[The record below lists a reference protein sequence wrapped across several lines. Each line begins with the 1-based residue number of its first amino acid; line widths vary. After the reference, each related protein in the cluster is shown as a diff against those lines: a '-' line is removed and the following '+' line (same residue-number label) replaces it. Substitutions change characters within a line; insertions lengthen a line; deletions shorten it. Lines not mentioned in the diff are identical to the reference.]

1 MSNQCSSANSGK
13 NESAADKGINGNQE
27 EKKKELQLAD
37 IFRKPEIL
45 FPKRMEA
52 NNEDND
58 HSQTMEEDDLEIL
71 NVEGDRKRSR
81 GMTGKSHVEHTMI
94 VQDQQNKQDRT
105 SEPCNTDGNFLLV
118 GPGGARQGQ

>member
-1 MSNQCSSANSGK
+1 MSNQCSSVNSGK
-13 NESAADKGINGNQE
+13 NESATDKGINDNQG

-58 HSQTMEEDDLEIL
+58 HSQTMEEDDLEVL
-71 NVEGDRKRSR
+71 NVEGDMKRSR
-81 GMTGKSHVEHTMI
+81 VMTGKSHVAHTMN
-94 VQDQQNKQDRT
+94 VQD
-105 SEPCNTDGNFLLV
+105 
-118 GPGGARQGQ
+118 

>member
-1 MSNQCSSANSGK
+1 
-13 NESAADKGINGNQE
+13 
-27 EKKKELQLAD
+27 
-37 IFRKPEIL
+37 
-45 FPKRMEA
+45 MEA
-52 NNEDND
+52 NHEDND

-81 GMTGKSHVEHTMI
+81 VMTGKSHVEHTMI

-105 SEPCNTDGNFLLV
+105 SEPCNTDGNFLLA